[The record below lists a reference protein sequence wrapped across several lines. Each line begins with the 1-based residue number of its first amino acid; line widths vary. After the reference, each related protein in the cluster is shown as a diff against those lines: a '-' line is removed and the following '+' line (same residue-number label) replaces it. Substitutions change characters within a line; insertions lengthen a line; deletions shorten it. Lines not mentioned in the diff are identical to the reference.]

1 MKKFILLCLAI
12 LFFLPTIFCSKKQTK
27 EKQTE
32 TSISISDSY
41 DLTLN
46 DGYRKAV
53 NQYGYRLGTMAWNG
67 EYPILYKDTTI
78 EYSILGFQKK
88 ICIETVYLKKI
99 LDVEKD
105 QFVIIEEIVPSGKW
119 EISYLTFFSWFII
132 LLGFI
137 IIPKWENSSI
147 GERFNYSMLITTVSL
162 IPLYLI
168 AKDTPFYGISIVI
181 NILAIIFGI
190 DLAPVILI
198 VMGFVYIVFFI
209 SKFLAVLIAIFLA
222 LLGILIYR
230 KISSCSSSEPT
241 VNVE

>member
-46 DGYRKAV
+46 D
-53 NQYGYRLGTMAWNG
+53 GYRLGTMAWNG

-168 AKDTPFYGISIVI
+168 TKDTPYGILIVI

-190 DLAPVILI
+190 DLAPIILI

-209 SKFLAVLIAIFLA
+209 SKFLAVLIAIVLA